1 MMRIESLAPSAQP
14 DGPLVCTLETGER
27 LKVPTFLAADLNLY
41 AGRELSED
49 ELSTLRAAIAR
60 ARTRQRAVRILSST
74 AISRAALEKRLT
86 DKGAVP
92 EDAQD
97 TVQWLDELHLLDDAA
112 VAEQLVQSAVRK
124 GYGRR
129 RIEQILY
136 EKRIPREYWQDA
148 LAAIPDMDGALD
160 SFLHRALDGKAVDD
174 KLLKRTTDA
183 LLRRGHSWSDIRAAL
198 TRYRADLELS
208 GSEELE

>member
-1 MMRIESLAPSAQP
+1 MKIESLAPSAQP

-27 LKVPTFLAADLNLY
+27 LKVPPFLAADFNLY

-49 ELSTLRAAIAR
+49 ELSALRAAIAR

-112 VAEQLVQSAVRK
+112 VAEQVVQSAVRK

-136 EKRIPREYWQDA
+136 EKRIPHEYWQDA

-160 SFLHRALDGKAVDD
+160 SFLHRALDGRAVDD

-208 GSEELE
+208 ESEELE

>member
-1 MMRIESLAPSAQP
+1 MKIESLAPSAQP

-27 LKVPTFLAADLNLY
+27 LKVPMFLAADLNLY

-86 DKGAVP
+86 DRGAVP

-97 TVQWLDELHLLDDAA
+97 TVQWLDELRLLDDAA
-112 VAEQLVQSAVRK
+112 VAEQVVQSAVRK

-183 LLRRGHSWSDIRAAL
+183 LLRRGHSWSDIRAAF

>member
-1 MMRIESLAPSAQP
+1 MKIESLAPSAQP

-27 LKVPTFLAADLNLY
+27 LRVPTFLAADLNLY

-112 VAEQLVQSAVRK
+112 VAEQVVQSAVRK

-129 RIEQILY
+129 RVEQILY

>member
-1 MMRIESLAPSAQP
+1 MKIESLAPSAQP

-112 VAEQLVQSAVRK
+112 VAEQVVQSAVRK

-198 TRYRADLELS
+198 TRYRADLELF

>member
-1 MMRIESLAPSAQP
+1 MKIESLAPSAQP
-14 DGPLVCTLETGER
+14 DGPLVCTLEIGER
-27 LKVPTFLAADLNLY
+27 LKVPTFLAADFNLY

-49 ELSTLRAAIAR
+49 ELSALRAAIAR

-112 VAEQLVQSAVRK
+112 VAEQVVQSAVRK

-136 EKRIPREYWQDA
+136 EKRIPHEYWQDA

-160 SFLHRALDGKAVDD
+160 SFLHRALDGRAVDD

-198 TRYRADLELS
+198 ARYRADLELS

>member
-1 MMRIESLAPSAQP
+1 MKIESLAPSAQP

-41 AGRELSED
+41 AGRDLSED

-60 ARTRQRAVRILSST
+60 AHTRQRAVRILSST

-112 VAEQLVQSAVRK
+112 VAEQVVQSAVRK

>member
-1 MMRIESLAPSAQP
+1 MKIESLAPSAHP

-60 ARTRQRAVRILSST
+60 AHTRQRAVRILSST

-86 DKGAVP
+86 DRGAVP

-112 VAEQLVQSAVRK
+112 VAEQVVQSAVRK

-148 LAAIPDMDGALD
+148 LATIPDMDGALD

-208 GSEELE
+208 ESEELE

>member
-1 MMRIESLAPSAQP
+1 MKIESLAPSAQP

-27 LKVPTFLAADLNLY
+27 LKVPTFLAADFNLY

-49 ELSTLRAAIAR
+49 ELSALRAAIAR

-86 DKGAVP
+86 DRGAVP

-97 TVQWLDELHLLDDAA
+97 TVQWLDELRLLDDAA
-112 VAEQLVQSAVRK
+112 VAEQVVQSAVRK

>member
-1 MMRIESLAPSAQP
+1 MKLESLAPSAQP
-14 DGPLVCTLETGER
+14 DGPLLCTLETGER
-27 LKVPTFLAADLNLY
+27 LKVPPFLAADFDLY
-41 AGRELSED
+41 AGRELLEE
-49 ELSTLRAAIAR
+49 ELSALRAAIAR
-60 ARTRQRAVRILSST
+60 TRTRQRAVRILSST

-86 DKGAVP
+86 DKGALA

-112 VAEQLVQSAVRK
+112 VAEQLVLSAVRK

-129 RIEQILY
+129 RIENILY
-136 EKRIPREYWQDA
+136 EKRIPHEYWEAA
-148 LAAIPDMDGALD
+148 LAAIPAMDGALD
-160 SFLHRALDGKAVDD
+160 TYLHRALDGRNVDD

-198 TRYRADLELS
+198 ARYRADLELS
-208 GSEELE
+208 EPEELE

>member
-1 MMRIESLAPSAQP
+1 M
-14 DGPLVCTLETGER
+14 
-27 LKVPTFLAADLNLY
+27 
-41 AGRELSED
+41 
-49 ELSTLRAAIAR
+49 
-60 ARTRQRAVRILSST
+60 
-74 AISRAALEKRLT
+74 
-86 DKGAVP
+86 
-92 EDAQD
+92 
-97 TVQWLDELHLLDDAA
+97 
-112 VAEQLVQSAVRK
+112 QSAVRK

-160 SFLHRALDGKAVDD
+160 NFLHRALDGKAVDD

-208 GSEELE
+208 ESEELE

>member
-1 MMRIESLAPSAQP
+1 MKIESLAPSAQP

-49 ELSTLRAAIAR
+49 ELSALRAAIAR

-112 VAEQLVQSAVRK
+112 VAEQVVQSAVRK

-208 GSEELE
+208 ESEELE

>member
-1 MMRIESLAPSAQP
+1 MKIESLAPSAQP
-14 DGPLVCTLETGER
+14 DGLLVCTLETGER

-112 VAEQLVQSAVRK
+112 VAEQVVQSAVRK

>member
-1 MMRIESLAPSAQP
+1 MKIESLAPSAQP
-14 DGPLVCTLETGER
+14 DGPLVCMLETGER
-27 LKVPTFLAADLNLY
+27 LKVPTFLAADFNLY

-49 ELSTLRAAIAR
+49 ELSALRAASAR

-97 TVQWLDELHLLDDAA
+97 TVQWLDELHLLDDAV
-112 VAEQLVQSAVRK
+112 VAEQVVQSAVRK

>member
-1 MMRIESLAPSAQP
+1 MKIESLAPSAQP

-27 LKVPTFLAADLNLY
+27 LKVPMFLAADLNLY

-112 VAEQLVQSAVRK
+112 VAEQVVQSAVRK

>member
-1 MMRIESLAPSAQP
+1 MKIESLAPSAQP

-27 LKVPTFLAADLNLY
+27 LKVPPFLAADFNLY

-49 ELSTLRAAIAR
+49 ELSALRAAIAR

-160 SFLHRALDGKAVDD
+160 AYLHRALDGKMADD

-208 GSEELE
+208 ESEELE

>member
-1 MMRIESLAPSAQP
+1 MKIESLAPSAQP

-41 AGRELSED
+41 AGGELSED
-49 ELSTLRAAIAR
+49 ELSALHAAIAR

-198 TRYRADLELS
+198 ARYRADLELS

>member
-1 MMRIESLAPSAQP
+1 MKIESLAPSAQP
-14 DGPLVCTLETGER
+14 DGPLVCTLEIGER
-27 LKVPTFLAADLNLY
+27 LKVPTFLAADFNLY

-49 ELSTLRAAIAR
+49 ELSALRAAIAR

-112 VAEQLVQSAVRK
+112 VAEQVMFSSHDSCPFAMASITSSSVITFVTEAI
-124 GYGRR
+124 GRC
-129 RIEQILY
+129 
-136 EKRIPREYWQDA
+136 
-148 LAAIPDMDGALD
+148 
-160 SFLHRALDGKAVDD
+160 SRAFCSNS
-174 KLLKRTTDA
+174 TDP
-183 LLRRGHSWSDIRAAL
+183 LP
-198 TRYRADLELS
+198 
-208 GSEELE
+208 

>member
-1 MMRIESLAPSAQP
+1 MKLESLAPSAQP

-27 LKVPTFLAADLNLY
+27 LKVPPFLAADFDLY
-41 AGRELSED
+41 AGRELTDD
-49 ELSTLRAAIAR
+49 ELSALRAAIAR

-86 DKGAVP
+86 DKGALA

-129 RIEQILY
+129 RIENILY
-136 EKRIPREYWQDA
+136 EKRIPHEYWADA
-148 LAAIPDMDGALD
+148 LAAIPVMDGALD
-160 SFLHRALDGKAVDD
+160 TYLHRALDGRNVDD

-198 TRYRADLELS
+198 ARYRADLELS
-208 GSEELE
+208 EPEELE

>member
-1 MMRIESLAPSAQP
+1 MKIESLAPSAQP

-49 ELSTLRAAIAR
+49 ELSALRAAIAR

-112 VAEQLVQSAVRK
+112 VAEQVVQSAVRK

-160 SFLHRALDGKAVDD
+160 SFLHRARDGKAVDD

>member
-1 MMRIESLAPSAQP
+1 MKIESLAPSAQP

-27 LKVPTFLAADLNLY
+27 LKVPTFLAADFNLY

-49 ELSTLRAAIAR
+49 ELSALRAAIAR

-97 TVQWLDELHLLDDAA
+97 TVQWLDERHLLDDAA
-112 VAEQLVQSAVRK
+112 VAEQVVQSAVRK

>member
-1 MMRIESLAPSAQP
+1 MKIESLAPSAQP

-27 LKVPTFLAADLNLY
+27 LKVPMFLAADLNLY

-86 DKGAVP
+86 DRGAVP

>member
-1 MMRIESLAPSAQP
+1 MKIESLAPSAQP

-49 ELSTLRAAIAR
+49 ELSALRAAIAR

-129 RIEQILY
+129 RIEQILH

-160 SFLHRALDGKAVDD
+160 RFLHRALDGKAVDD

>member
-1 MMRIESLAPSAQP
+1 MKIESLAPSAQP

-97 TVQWLDELHLLDDAA
+97 TVQWMDELHLLDDAT

-160 SFLHRALDGKAVDD
+160 SFLHRTLDGKAVDD

>member
-1 MMRIESLAPSAQP
+1 MKLESLAPSAQP

-27 LKVPTFLAADLNLY
+27 LKVPPFLAADFDLY
-41 AGRELSED
+41 AGRELLEE
-49 ELSTLRAAIAR
+49 ELSALRAAIAR

-86 DKGAVP
+86 DKGALA

-129 RIEQILY
+129 RIENILY
-136 EKRIPREYWQDA
+136 EKRIPHEYWEAA
-148 LAAIPDMDGALD
+148 LAAIPAMDGALD
-160 SFLHRALDGKAVDD
+160 TYLHRALDGRNVDD

-198 TRYRADLELS
+198 ARYRADLELS
-208 GSEELE
+208 EPEELE

>member
-1 MMRIESLAPSAQP
+1 MKIESLAPSAQP

-27 LKVPTFLAADLNLY
+27 LKVPTFLAADFNLY

-49 ELSTLRAAIAR
+49 ELSALRAAIAR

-92 EDAQD
+92 GDAQD

-112 VAEQLVQSAVRK
+112 VAEQVVQSAVRK

-136 EKRIPREYWQDA
+136 EKCIPREYWQDA

>member
-1 MMRIESLAPSAQP
+1 MKLESLAPSAQP

-49 ELSTLRAAIAR
+49 ELSALRAAIAR

-112 VAEQLVQSAVRK
+112 VAEQVVQSAVRK

-136 EKRIPREYWQDA
+136 EKRIPREYWHDA

>member
-1 MMRIESLAPSAQP
+1 MKIESLAPSAQP

-112 VAEQLVQSAVRK
+112 VAEQVVQSAVRK

-136 EKRIPREYWQDA
+136 EKRVPREYWQDA

>member
-1 MMRIESLAPSAQP
+1 MKIESLAPSAQP

-60 ARTRQRAVRILSST
+60 ACTRQRAVRILSST

-97 TVQWLDELHLLDDAA
+97 TVQWLDELHLLDDTA
-112 VAEQLVQSAVRK
+112 VAEQVVQSAVRK

>member
-1 MMRIESLAPSAQP
+1 MKIESLAPSAQP

-112 VAEQLVQSAVRK
+112 VAEQVVQSAVRK

-183 LLRRGHSWSDIRAAL
+183 LLRRGHSWSDIHAAL

>member
-1 MMRIESLAPSAQP
+1 MKLESLAPSAQP

-27 LKVPTFLAADLNLY
+27 LKVPPFLAADFDLY
-41 AGRELSED
+41 AGRELLDD
-49 ELSTLRAAIAR
+49 ELSALRAAIAR

-86 DKGAVP
+86 DKGALA

-129 RIEQILY
+129 RIENILY
-136 EKRIPREYWQDA
+136 EKRIPHEYWEGA
-148 LAAIPDMDGALD
+148 LAAIPAMDGALD
-160 SFLHRALDGKAVDD
+160 TYLHRALDGRNVDD

-198 TRYRADLELS
+198 ARYRADLELS
-208 GSEELE
+208 EPEELE

>member
-1 MMRIESLAPSAQP
+1 MKLESLAPSAQP

-27 LKVPTFLAADLNLY
+27 LKVPPFLAADFDLY
-41 AGRELSED
+41 AGRELLEE
-49 ELSTLRAAIAR
+49 ELSALRAAIAS

-86 DKGAVP
+86 DKGVLA

-129 RIEQILY
+129 RIENILY
-136 EKRIPREYWQDA
+136 EKRIPHEYWEAA
-148 LAAIPDMDGALD
+148 LAAIPAMDGALD
-160 SFLHRALDGKAVDD
+160 TYLHRALDGRNVDD

-198 TRYRADLELS
+198 ARYRADLELS
-208 GSEELE
+208 EPEELE

>member
-1 MMRIESLAPSAQP
+1 MKLESLAPSAQP

-27 LKVPTFLAADLNLY
+27 LKVPPFLAADFDLY
-41 AGRELSED
+41 AGRELLDD
-49 ELSTLRAAIAR
+49 ELSALRAAIAR

-86 DKGAVP
+86 DKGALA

-129 RIEQILY
+129 RIENILY
-136 EKRIPREYWQDA
+136 EKRIPHEYWEDA
-148 LAAIPDMDGALD
+148 LAAIPAMDGALD
-160 SFLHRALDGKAVDD
+160 TYLHRALDGRNVDD

-198 TRYRADLELS
+198 ARYRADLELS
-208 GSEELE
+208 EPEELE

>member
-1 MMRIESLAPSAQP
+1 MIIESLAPSAQP

-27 LKVPTFLAADLNLY
+27 LKVPPFLAADFNLY

-49 ELSTLRAAIAR
+49 ELSALRAAIAR

-112 VAEQLVQSAVRK
+112 VAEQVVQSAVRK

-136 EKRIPREYWQDA
+136 EKRIPHEYWQDA

-160 SFLHRALDGKAVDD
+160 SFLHRALDGRAVDD

-208 GSEELE
+208 ESEELE

>member
-1 MMRIESLAPSAQP
+1 MKIESLAPSAQP
-14 DGPLVCTLETGER
+14 DGPLLCTLETGER
-27 LKVPTFLAADLNLY
+27 LKVPPFLAADFDLY
-41 AGRELSED
+41 AGRELTDD
-49 ELSTLRAAIAR
+49 ELSALRAAIAR

-74 AISRAALEKRLT
+74 AVSRAALEKRLT
-86 DKGAVP
+86 DKGALA

-129 RIEQILY
+129 RIENILY
-136 EKRIPREYWQDA
+136 EKRIPHEYWEAA
-148 LAAIPDMDGALD
+148 LAAIPAMDGALD
-160 SFLHRALDGKAVDD
+160 TYLHRALDGRNVDD

-198 TRYRADLELS
+198 ARYRADLELS
-208 GSEELE
+208 EPEELE

>member
-1 MMRIESLAPSAQP
+1 MKIESLAPSAQP

-97 TVQWLDELHLLDDAA
+97 TVQWLDELRLLDDAA

>member
-1 MMRIESLAPSAQP
+1 MKIESLAPSAQP

-27 LKVPTFLAADLNLY
+27 LKVPTFLAVDLNLY

-49 ELSTLRAAIAR
+49 ELSALRAAIAR

-112 VAEQLVQSAVRK
+112 VAEQVVQSAVRK

-174 KLLKRTTDA
+174 KLIKRTTDA

-208 GSEELE
+208 ESEELE